1 MKNITMVEFRNQL
14 NKFYD
19 KFQLYDETNVEIDYK
34 DPTKLS
40 KELKK
45 YQEAY
50 DLSFKRYL
58 EKNYTIT
65 NKKEIT
71 SFIEKNPKI
80 TGFLYEITPLL
91 KERFHNTKYSLEY
104 IEDLE
109 IENWEQISLNIM
121 VDYNKE
127 NIDEIIEDVLTF
139 ELEINEKQKE
149 YQLIN
154 KFMMDV
160 EPL

>member
-19 KFQLYDETNVEIDYK
+19 KFQVYDETNVEIDYN

-45 YQEAY
+45 YQEEY

-71 SFIEKNPKI
+71 TFIEKNPKI

-91 KERFHNTKYSLEY
+91 KERFPNKNYSLEY
-104 IEDLE
+104 IEDQE
-109 IENWEQISLNIM
+109 IENWEQISLNIR

-127 NIDEIIEDVLTF
+127 NIEEIIEDVLTF